1 MKLLRIGEKGREKPA
16 ALDNNGK
23 IRDISSHIK
32 DLNPSTLNFET
43 ISKIQNIDLSSLPE
57 ISSSERIGACITDP
71 GKFVAI
77 GLNYSDH
84 AAETGAAVP
93 TEPIMFMKAT
103 SSICG
108 PNDDVE
114 IVSGSKKLDWE
125 VELGIVI
132 GKNAKHISES
142 QSQEHILGYCLV
154 NDVSE
159 REWQIEKMGQW
170 VKGKSHDTYGPIGP
184 YLVTKDEIKDVN
196 NLNMTL
202 DVNGERMQTG
212 NTNTMIFNVDIIVSY
227 VSKFM
232 SLQAGDIITTGTPPG
247 VGMGKKPQIFLKAG
261 DQMKLSID
269 NLGDEVNSLEG
280 SFDLSTG
287 NDSDLNNNQTVDVGD
302 KDNSAEI
309 LEEDPFPVKRPF
321 QKKSPAAPEPEGH
334 MLKKFSPAAPEG
346 HAFKKFLPA
355 APGGHV
361 QKIFRLRRLPGI
373 SQIRFFPPFRIFPP
387 FPLASE
393 NFPPFPLPP
402 FPNA

>member
-1 MKLLRIGEKGREKPA
+1 MKLLRIGAKGKEKPA
-16 ALDNNGK
+16 AIDKDGK
-23 IRDISSHIK
+23 IRDISSHIN
-32 DLNPSTLNFET
+32 DLNPNNLNFDT
-43 ISKIQNIDLSSLPE
+43 ISKIQSVDLSNLPE
-57 ISSSERIGACITDP
+57 LSSSERIGSCITNP

-114 IVSGSKKLDWE
+114 IVNGSKKLDWE

-132 GKNAKHISES
+132 GKDAKHISEN

-159 REWQIEKMGQW
+159 REWQIEKLGQW

-196 NLNMTL
+196 NLNMIL

-212 NTNTMIFNVDIIVSY
+212 NTSTMIFNVDIIVSY

-232 SLQAGDIITTGTPPG
+232 SLQVGDIITTGTPPG
-247 VGMGKKPQIFLKAG
+247 VGMGKKPQVFLKSG
-261 DQMKLSID
+261 DKMRLSID
-269 NLGDEVNSLEG
+269 DLGEQNSK
-280 SFDLSTG
+280 
-287 NDSDLNNNQTVDVGD
+287 VV
-302 KDNSAEI
+302 
-309 LEEDPFPVKRPF
+309 PV
-321 QKKSPAAPEPEGH
+321 
-334 MLKKFSPAAPEG
+334 
-346 HAFKKFLPA
+346 
-355 APGGHV
+355 
-361 QKIFRLRRLPGI
+361 
-373 SQIRFFPPFRIFPP
+373 
-387 FPLASE
+387 
-393 NFPPFPLPP
+393 
-402 FPNA
+402 